1 MTLKCSNFKRGLWDF
16 QEFHVT
22 RFHAKFPRNLNLNF
36 TWNISWS
43 VIYFTLTNDFKLVR
57 I

>member
-1 MTLKCSNFKRGLWDF
+1 MKYKVNWDTYWCNDMTLKCSNFKRGLSDF

-36 TWNISWS
+36 T
-43 VIYFTLTNDFKLVR
+43 
-57 I
+57 